1 MALGGKQ
8 MKIIRNTITIADLNN
23 YYKDGDLVINK
34 DYQREKGL
42 WPSNARSYFID
53 TILNGFPFPKITLR
67 QKIDL
72 KTKKSIRE
80 IIDGQQRFH
89 TIIDFI
95 NNNLKLSTVSKNY
108 ATHIYSDLDEETQS
122 DFLSYEVSVDTA
134 VGSTDD
140 DVVNIFRRIN
150 SYTLPL
156 NRQEQRHAAFQG
168 EFKWFIKDII
178 DQYTPL
184 LDNYKI
190 LTKREISRMYDADLF
205 TELCQLI
212 LDDGVVTR
220 SNSKLDNI
228 YKTYDKDFSIRTDL
242 ETKLTSTLNF
252 IKTEFK
258 DILDTELL
266 SGFTFYSLFA
276 ALVYNKWDLA
286 NINGDDVANNLV
298 IQKYCNNNSIA
309 AERIIELLN
318 DLDNKNDQ
326 GSNAEFVKASL
337 RTTHSISN
345 RKIRLKYFISAL
357 QM

>member
-1 MALGGKQ
+1 
-8 MKIIRNTITIADLNN
+8 MKIIRNTMTIADLNN
-23 YYKDGDLVINK
+23 YYRDGDLVINK

-95 NNNLKLSTVSKNY
+95 NDKLRLSKASKNY
-108 ATHIYSDLDEETQS
+108 AIYVFSDLDEETQS

-156 NRQEQRHAAFQG
+156 NKQERRHASFQG

-205 TELCQLI
+205 TELCQVI

-220 SNSKLDNI
+220 SNPKLDNI
-228 YKTYDKDFSIRTDL
+228 YKTYDKDFSIRNDL
-242 ETKLTSTLNF
+242 ETKLTSTLDF
-252 IKTEFK
+252 IKTEFQ

-266 SGFTFYSLFA
+266 SGFTFYSFFS
-276 ALVYNKWDLA
+276 ALVYNKWGIA
-286 NINGDDVANNLV
+286 NINEEDVVNKPVTN
-298 IQKYCNNNSIA
+298 KYCNNKNIA
-309 AERIIELLN
+309 IEKIIELLN
-318 DLDNKNDQ
+318 DLDIKNDQ
-326 GSNAEFVKASL
+326 GSNADFVRAGL

-345 RKIRLKYFISAL
+345 RKIRIKYFITAL